1 MTKESLAAL
10 ITGREIGDEVTPAES
25 IEAKNARLVVVYGA
39 SDDLTE
45 FSGFIDD
52 ERGAYD
58 GNSHYLNAD
67 GLLDEN
73 HEDGPCN
80 CKYCGFSATREK
92 ARKVEAVWDEKDG
105 PKWTFKTDI
114 PHATFEV
121 FEDGE
126 VWCRGIVFS
135 MDDLGVQEVRNV

>member
-45 FSGFIDD
+45 FSGFI
-52 ERGAYD
+52 
-58 GNSHYLNAD
+58 
-67 GLLDEN
+67 
-73 HEDGPCN
+73 
-80 CKYCGFSATREK
+80 
-92 ARKVEAVWDEKDG
+92 
-105 PKWTFKTDI
+105 